1 MVQATLPTMEQFIRP
16 AEIERILAEAER
28 TTADQIEAI
37 LAKAERFAGLT
48 HLEVASLLKMDD
60 THLPRLF
67 QVARRIKEEIY
78 GNRIVMFAPLYV
90 SDHCVNRCAYCAYN
104 DCHTFTRRKL
114 TLEEVRDEVVEIVG
128 MGHKR
133 IALEAGEDDV
143 HCPIDYIL
151 DCLQTIYRTQSDL
164 SGEIRRVNVNIAATT
179 IENYRKLK
187 EAGIGTYILFQETYH
202 QPTYEKYHLNG
213 PKKDYW
219 YHTTAF
225 DRAMSAG
232 IDDVGAGVL
241 FGLHDPSFEALAMM
255 IHNEHLEK
263 TYGVGFHTISV
274 PRIRPAEGVD
284 LSTVYPK
291 VPDDTTFKK
300 LVAVLRLAVPY
311 TGIIISTRESAAM
324 RKDLLDCGVTQMS
337 ACSAVGVGGYMAE
350 KRRRET
356 GEVDPTLTAQFSKN
370 DDRSADEI
378 IGWLLAEGLV
388 PSWCT
393 ACYRAGRTGDRFMAL
408 AKSGQIKNVCHPNA
422 LMTLSEYLEDYA
434 SPEVKEVGYALVDR
448 EIDTIP
454 GATHRDKAKNCVA
467 MIRSG
472 AARDLFF

>member
-1 MVQATLPTMEQFIRP
+1 MNIEGMQFAEFIQP
-16 AEIERILAEAER
+16 DEIETLLKHAEH
-28 TTADQIEAI
+28 TPDNQIEAI
-37 LAKAERFAGLT
+37 LDKASRFAGLS

-60 THLPRLF
+60 KHLPHLF
-67 QVARRIKEEIY
+67 QVARHIKEEIY

-90 SDHCVNRCAYCAYN
+90 SDYCVNRCAYCAYN
-104 DCHTFTRRKL
+104 DCHSFERRKL
-114 TLEEVRDEVVEIVG
+114 SQEQVRDEIIEIIS

-133 IALEAGEDDV
+133 IALEAGEDDLN
-143 HCPIDYIL
+143 CPIDYIL
-151 DCLQTIYRTQSDL
+151 DCLRTIYQTQADL

-179 IENYRKLK
+179 VEHYSKLK
-187 EAGIGTYILFQETYH
+187 EVGIGTYILFQETYH

-225 DRAMSAG
+225 DRAMKGG

-241 FGLHDPSFEALAMM
+241 FGLFDPDFEALALM
-255 IHNEHLEK
+255 IHNEHLEN

-284 LSTVYPK
+284 LTTVYPN
-291 VPDDTTFKK
+291 VPSDEKFKK
-300 LVAVLRLAVPY
+300 IVAVLRLAVPY
-311 TGIIISTRESAAM
+311 TGMIISTRESAAM
-324 RKDLLDCGVTQMS
+324 RKDLLDCGITQMS

-350 KRRRET
+350 KHRRET
-356 GEVDPTLTAQFSKN
+356 GEVDPTLTAQFAKN
-370 DDRSADEI
+370 DERSADEI
-378 IGWLLAEGLV
+378 IGWLIEEGLV

-393 ACYRAGRTGDRFMAL
+393 ACYRSGRTGDRFMAL

-434 SPEVKEVGYALVDR
+434 SPEVKKLGYALVDR
-448 EIDTIP
+448 ELEKVVNP
-454 GATHRDKAKNCVA
+454 THQEKARENVDK
-467 MIRSG
+467 IRG
-472 AARDLFF
+472 GKTRDLYF

>member
-1 MVQATLPTMEQFIRP
+1 MLIEHMEIDEFIRP
-16 AEIERILAEAER
+16 DEIETILAR
-28 TTADQIEAI
+28 ADATPDSEIEAI
-37 LAKAERFAGLT
+37 LAKASRFAGLT
-48 HLEVASLLKMDD
+48 HLEVARLLKMDD
-60 THLPRLF
+60 RHLPRLF

-90 SDHCVNRCAYCAYN
+90 SDFCVNRCAYCSYN
-104 DCHTFTRRKL
+104 DCHSFKRRKL
-114 TLEEVRDEVVEIVG
+114 TQDEVRDEIIEIVG

-143 HCPIDYIL
+143 NCPIDYIL
-151 DCLQTIYRTQSDL
+151 DCLRTIYQTQADL

-179 IENYRKLK
+179 VENYRKLK
-187 EAGIGTYILFQETYH
+187 EVGIGTYILFQETYH
-202 QPTYEKYHLNG
+202 QPSYEKFHLGG

-225 DRAMSAG
+225 DRAMAAG
-232 IDDVGAGVL
+232 LDDVGAGAL
-241 FGLHDPSFEALAMM
+241 FGLHDPYFEALALV
-255 IHNEHLEK
+255 IHNEHLER

-274 PRIRPAEGVD
+274 PRIRPATGVD
-284 LSTVYPK
+284 LNAVYPNI
-291 VPDDTTFKK
+291 PDDETFKK
-300 LVAVLRLAVPY
+300 IVAVLRLAVPY

-356 GEVDPTLTAQFSKN
+356 GEIDPTLTAQFAKN
-370 DDRSADEI
+370 DERSADEI
-378 IGWLLAEGLV
+378 IAWLMSEGLV

-393 ACYRAGRTGDRFMAL
+393 ACYRSGRTGDRFMAL
-408 AKSGQIKNVCHPNA
+408 ARSGQIKNVCHPNA

-434 SPEVKEVGYALVDR
+434 SPEVKAIGYALVDR
-448 EIDTIP
+448 ELERVPQTE
-454 GATHRDKAKNCVA
+454 HREQARANVEK
-467 MIRSG
+467 IRRG
-472 AARDLFF
+472 KARDLYY

>member
-1 MVQATLPTMEQFIRP
+1 MERSQRKTFIDHESLATILEQAEHTPDSLI
-16 AEIERILAEAER
+16 
-28 TTADQIEAI
+28 DAI
-37 LAKAERFAGLT
+37 LDKAGRFSGLSI
-48 HLEVASLLKMDD
+48 LEVASLLKMDAR
-60 THLPRLF
+60 HLPRLYE
-67 QVARRIKEEIY
+67 VARQIKEEIY

-90 SDHCVNRCAYCAYN
+90 SDFCVNRCAYCAYN
-104 DCHTFTRRKL
+104 DCHSFKRRKL
-114 TLEEVRDEVVEIVG
+114 TQQQVRDEVTEIIS

-133 IALEAGEDDV
+133 LALEAGEDDQN
-143 HCPIDYIL
+143 CPIDYIL
-151 DCLQTIYRTQSDL
+151 QCLRTIYTTQKDL

-179 IENYRKLK
+179 EDNYRQLK
-187 EAGIGTYILFQETYH
+187 EVGIGTYILFQETYH
-202 QPTYEKYHLNG
+202 QPSYEKYHLNG

-219 YHTTAF
+219 YHTNAF

-241 FGLHDPSFEALAMM
+241 FGLYDPDFEALAMM
-255 IHNEHLEK
+255 VHNEHLEK
-263 TYGVGFHTISV
+263 HYGVGFHTISV
-274 PRIRPAEGVD
+274 PRIRPAEGTD
-284 LSTVYPK
+284 LSAVYPNI
-291 VPDDTTFKK
+291 PDDEQFKK
-300 LVAVLRLAVPY
+300 IVAVLRLAVPY

-356 GEVDPTLTAQFSKN
+356 GEIDESLTAQFAKN
-370 DDRSADEI
+370 DERSADELI
-378 IGWLLAEGLV
+378 AWLIEEGLI

-434 SPEVKEVGYALVDR
+434 SPKVKEMGYALIEKELAKVVDPKHR
-448 EIDTIP
+448 EQ
-454 GATHRDKAKNCVA
+454 ARENVEK
-467 MIRSG
+467 IRSG
-472 AARDLFF
+472 KTRDLFF

>member
-1 MVQATLPTMEQFIRP
+1 MLIDTLEIEEFIRP
-16 AEIERILAEAER
+16 EAIETLLEQAAHTPDNE
-28 TTADQIEAI
+28 IEAI
-37 LAKAERFAGLT
+37 LDKAAQFAGLT
-48 HLEVASLLKMDD
+48 HLEVASLLQMDD
-60 THLPRLF
+60 KHLPRLF
-67 QVARRIKEEIY
+67 QVARRIKDEIY

-90 SDHCVNRCAYCAYN
+90 SDYCVNRCAYCSYN
-104 DCHTFTRRKL
+104 DCHSFKRRKL
-114 TLEEVRDEVVEIVG
+114 TQEEVRDEIVEIVG

-143 HCPIDYIL
+143 NCPIDYIL
-151 DCLQTIYRTQSDL
+151 DCINTIYRTQADL

-179 IENYRKLK
+179 VENYQKLK
-187 EAGIGTYILFQETYH
+187 EVGIGTYILFQETYH

-225 DRAMSAG
+225 DRAMEGG

-241 FGLHDPSFEALAMM
+241 FGLHDPFFEALAMV
-255 IHNEHLEK
+255 IHNEHLER

-284 LSTVYPK
+284 LSTVYPNI
-291 VPDDTTFKK
+291 PDDEQFKK
-300 LVAVLRLAVPY
+300 IVAVLRLAVPY

-356 GEVDPTLTAQFSKN
+356 GVIDPDLTAQFAKN
-370 DDRSADEI
+370 DERTADEI
-378 IGWLLAEGLV
+378 IRWLMEEGLV

-393 ACYRAGRTGDRFMAL
+393 ACYRSGRTGDRFMAL

-434 SPEVKEVGYALVDR
+434 SPEVKALGYALVDR
-448 EIDTIP
+448 ELAKVP
-454 GATHRDKAKNCVA
+454 KPEHREKARENIG
-467 MIRSG
+467 MIRRG
-472 AARDLFF
+472 QARDLFY

>member
-1 MVQATLPTMEQFIRP
+1 MLKDSVHIDDFIQP
-16 AEIERILAEAER
+16 EAL
-28 TTADQIEAI
+28 EAI
-37 LAKAERFAGLT
+37 LNQAAHPPEHRIDAILEKASRFSGLSY
-48 HLEVASLLKMDD
+48 LEVASLLKMDNRY
-60 THLPRLF
+60 LPRLF
-67 QVARRIKEEIY
+67 QVARHIKEEIY

-90 SDHCVNRCAYCAYN
+90 SDYCVNRCAYCAYN
-104 DCHTFTRRKL
+104 DCHRFTRRKL
-114 TLEEVRDEVVEIVG
+114 NQEQVRDEIIEIIN

-133 IALEAGEDDV
+133 IALEAGEDDIN
-143 HCPIDYIL
+143 CPIEYIL
-151 DCLQTIYRTQSDL
+151 DCLRTIYQTQADL

-179 IENYRKLK
+179 IENYQKLK
-187 EAGIGTYILFQETYH
+187 KVGIGTYILFQETYH

-225 DRAMSAG
+225 DRAMSGG

-241 FGLHDPSFEALAMM
+241 FGLHDPDFEALALMV
-255 IHNEHLEK
+255 HNEHLEK
-263 TYGVGFHTISV
+263 TFGVGFHTISV

-284 LSTVYPK
+284 LGAVYPN
-291 VPDDTTFKK
+291 VPDDEHFKK
-300 LVAVLRLAVPY
+300 IVAVLRLAVPY

-350 KRRRET
+350 KHRRET
-356 GEVDPTLTAQFSKN
+356 GEIDPTLTAQFAKN
-370 DDRSADEI
+370 DERTADEI
-378 IGWLLAEGLV
+378 IKWLLEEGLV

-434 SPEVKEVGYALVDR
+434 SGEVKAMGYALVDR
-448 EIDTIP
+448 ELDKVVNP
-454 GATHRDKAKNCVA
+454 HHRAQARENVE

-472 AARDLFF
+472 KMRDLYF

>member
-1 MVQATLPTMEQFIRP
+1 MLIDTVEIAEFIRP
-16 AEIERILAEAER
+16 EEIESLLEQAAHTPDSAIETILE
-28 TTADQIEAI
+28 
-37 LAKAERFAGLT
+37 KASHFTGLS

-60 THLPRLF
+60 RHLPRLF

-90 SDHCVNRCAYCAYN
+90 SDYCVNRCAYCSYN
-104 DCHTFTRRKL
+104 ACHGFTRRKL
-114 TLEEVRDEVVEIVG
+114 TMAEVRDEIIEIVG

-143 HCPIDYIL
+143 NCPIEYIL
-151 DCLQTIYRTQSDL
+151 DCLRTIYQTQADL

-179 IENYRKLK
+179 VENYRKLK
-187 EAGIGTYILFQETYH
+187 DAGIGTYILFQETYH
-202 QPTYEKYHLNG
+202 QSTYEKYHLAG
-213 PKKDYW
+213 PKRDYW

-225 DRAMSAG
+225 DRAMAAG

-241 FGLHDPSFEALAMM
+241 FGLHDPYFEALAMV
-255 IHNEHLEK
+255 IHNEHLER
-263 TYGVGFHTISV
+263 TYGVGFHTISA
-274 PRIRPAEGVD
+274 PRIRPATGVD
-284 LSTVYPK
+284 LGAIYPNI
-291 VPDDTTFKK
+291 PDDETFKK
-300 LVAVLRLAVPY
+300 LVSVLRLAVPY
-311 TGIIISTRESAAM
+311 TGIIISTRESASM

-356 GEVDPTLTAQFSKN
+356 GEIDPSLTAQFAKN
-370 DDRSADEI
+370 DERSADEI
-378 IGWLLAEGLV
+378 IQWLMEEGLV

-393 ACYRAGRTGDRFMAL
+393 ACYRSGRTGDRFMAL

-434 SPEVKEVGYALVDR
+434 SPAVKTLGYALVDR
-448 EIDTIP
+448 ELAKVP
-454 GATHRDKAKNCVA
+454 NAEHREKARENVD
-467 MIRSG
+467 MIRKG
-472 AARDLFF
+472 KVRDLYY

>member
-1 MVQATLPTMEQFIRP
+1 MLIDTLEIEEFIRP
-16 AEIERILAEAER
+16 EAIETLLEQAAHTPDNE
-28 TTADQIEAI
+28 IEAI
-37 LAKAERFAGLT
+37 LDKAARFAGLT
-48 HLEVASLLKMDD
+48 HLEVASLLQMDD
-60 THLPRLF
+60 KHLPRLF
-67 QVARRIKEEIY
+67 QVARRIKDEIY

-90 SDHCVNRCAYCAYN
+90 SDYCVNRCAYCSYN
-104 DCHTFTRRKL
+104 DCHSFKRRKL
-114 TLEEVRDEVVEIVG
+114 TQEEVRDEIVEIVG

-133 IALEAGEDDV
+133 IALEAGEDEV
-143 HCPIDYIL
+143 NCPIDYIL
-151 DCLQTIYRTQSDL
+151 ECINTIYRTQADL
-164 SGEIRRVNVNIAATT
+164 SGEVRRVNVNIAATT
-179 IENYRKLK
+179 MENYRKLK
-187 EAGIGTYILFQETYH
+187 EVGIGTYILFQETYH
-202 QPTYEKYHLNG
+202 PPTYEKYHLNG

-225 DRAMSAG
+225 DRAMEGG

-241 FGLHDPSFEALAMM
+241 FGLHDPLFEALAMV
-255 IHNEHLEK
+255 IHNEHLER

-284 LSTVYPK
+284 LSAVYPNI
-291 VPDDTTFKK
+291 PDDEQFKK
-300 LVAVLRLAVPY
+300 IVAVLRLAVPY

-356 GEVDPTLTAQFSKN
+356 GVIDPDLTAQFAKN
-370 DDRSADEI
+370 DERSADEI
-378 IGWLLAEGLV
+378 ICWLMEEGLV

-393 ACYRAGRTGDRFMAL
+393 ACYRSGRTGDRFMAL

-434 SPEVKEVGYALVDR
+434 SPEVKALGYALVDSELAKVPKPEHR
-448 EIDTIP
+448 E
-454 GATHRDKAKNCVA
+454 KARENIE
-467 MIRSG
+467 MIRRG
-472 AARDLFF
+472 QARDLFY

>member
-1 MVQATLPTMEQFIRP
+1 MESLHIDEFIRP
-16 AEIERILAEAER
+16 EEIATLLEQAVHTPDSRI
-28 TTADQIEAI
+28 DAI
-37 LAKAERFAGLT
+37 LEKASRFAGLSY
-48 HLEVASLLKMDD
+48 LEVASLLKMDD
-60 THLPRLF
+60 KHLQRLF
-67 QVARRIKEEIY
+67 QVARQIKEEIY

-90 SDHCVNRCAYCAYN
+90 SDYCINRCAYCAYN
-104 DCHTFTRRKL
+104 DCHSFTRRKL
-114 TLEEVRDEVVEIVG
+114 SQEQVRDEIIEIIQ

-143 HCPIDYIL
+143 NCPIDYII
-151 DCLQTIYRTQSDL
+151 DCLRTIYQTQADL
-164 SGEIRRVNVNIAATT
+164 SGEIRRANVNIAATT
-179 IENYRKLK
+179 VENYTKLK
-187 EAGIGTYILFQETYH
+187 EVGIGTYILFQETYH

-225 DRAMSAG
+225 DRAMSGG

-241 FGLHDPSFEALAMM
+241 FGLYDPDFEALAMM
-255 IHNEHLEK
+255 VHNEHLEK
-263 TYGVGFHTISV
+263 NYGVGFHTISV
-274 PRIRPAEGVD
+274 PRIRPAESVD
-284 LSTVYPK
+284 LTTVYPNIPEDEK
-291 VPDDTTFKK
+291 FKK
-300 LVAVLRLAVPY
+300 IVAVLRLAVPY

-337 ACSAVGVGGYMAE
+337 ACSAVGVGGYKAE

-356 GEVDPTLTAQFSKN
+356 GEIDPTLTAQFAKN
-370 DDRSADEI
+370 DERSADEI
-378 IGWLLAEGLV
+378 IKWLIEEGLV

-434 SPEVKEVGYALVDR
+434 SPEVKVMGYALVDR
-448 EIDTIP
+448 ELDKVVKP
-454 GATHRDKAKNCVA
+454 DHREKARNNVE
-467 MIRSG
+467 MIRKG
-472 AARDLFF
+472 KARDLYF